1 MAAASEGWP
10 ATNSYSDMIFVKS
23 FTPADLPK
31 KINYLLVMLVT
42 NIKSEVHQWI
52 LWADVVVQPDA
63 PPAAVVVEG
72 RDCIQVCLDPF
83 KVASLLV
90 DCRLRVSVEGKGNH
104 VLANAT
110 LPRVS
115 RTGGRVARFWNSR
128 KKSSRNILSLGFK
141 KVLAPV

>member
-1 MAAASEGWP
+1 
-10 ATNSYSDMIFVKS
+10 MIFVKS

-31 KINYLLVMLVT
+31 HGIISSLALLVMLVT

-128 KKSSRNILSLGFK
+128 KKSSRNILLLGFK